1 MPNTA
6 SNVLSLDQSYQ
17 AAFLWFDH
25 KGEPPDEIT
34 EPAHG
39 SVQLITETT
48 FARVRWSDKPVEQTS
63 VLALLKA
70 APEDKRL
77 VIFSASGFTTG
88 AISVAESQ
96 GIALYSF
103 DSTGIAHP
111 KTTRARSLA
120 PSESQDPPF
129 PPPRVDTEDEEDFW
143 AQTRSDDTETVE
155 ATAPE
160 HVAPLEANP
169 DDWTDCPSCGTTHFR
184 TAGFCRSC
192 GAHLETGDPHPHN
205 ATAAQLGLRCRTC
218 DGTDIAI
225 GITPTD
231 AA

>member
-1 MPNTA
+1 MPEA
-6 SNVLSLDQSYQ
+6 SSNVLTLDQSYQ

-39 SVQLITETT
+39 SVQLITERT

-70 APEDKRL
+70 APQEKRL

-103 DSTGIAHP
+103 DASGIAHP
-111 KTTRARSLA
+111 ETTRAKSLT
-120 PSESQDPPF
+120 PSDTQEPPF
-129 PPPRVDTEDEEDFW
+129 PPPEVETEDDEDFW
-143 AQTRSDDTETVE
+143 AQTRPHDAGTDD
-155 ATAPE
+155 ATAHE
-160 HVAPLEANP
+160 YSTPLEAHP

-184 TAGFCRSC
+184 TALFCRSC

-205 ATAAQLGLRCRTC
+205 ATVDQLGLRCRTC
-218 DGTDIAI
+218 NGTDIAI
-225 GITPTD
+225 GD
-231 AA
+231 HSG

>member
-1 MPNTA
+1 MPEAA
-6 SNVLSLDQSYQ
+6 SNVLTLDQSYQ

-25 KGEPPDEIT
+25 KGEPPAEIT

-39 SVQLITETT
+39 SVQLITDST

-70 APEDKRL
+70 APQDKRL

-103 DSTGIAHP
+103 DASGIAHP
-111 KTTRARSLA
+111 ETTRARSLT
-120 PSESQDPPF
+120 PSDTQEPPF
-129 PPPRVDTEDEEDFW
+129 PPPEVEAEDDDDFW
-143 AQTRSDDTETVE
+143 AQTRSENTEILH

-160 HVAPLEANP
+160 HVAPLEADP

-184 TAGFCRSC
+184 TALFCRSC
-192 GAHLETGDPHPHN
+192 GAHL
-205 ATAAQLGLRCRTC
+205 
-218 DGTDIAI
+218 
-225 GITPTD
+225 
-231 AA
+231 

>member
-1 MPNTA
+1 MPDTA

-48 FARVRWSDKPVEQTS
+48 FARVRWSDKPVGQKS
-63 VLALLKA
+63 VLALLTA
-70 APEDKRL
+70 APQGKRL

-111 KTTRARSLA
+111 KTTQAKSLA
-120 PSESQDPPF
+120 ASDPQEPPF
-129 PPPRVDTEDEEDFW
+129 PPPEVETEEDDDFW
-143 AQTRSDDTETVE
+143 AQTRSEDTETAE
-155 ATAPE
+155 ATAPAD
-160 HVAPLEANP
+160 VPPLEANP

-184 TAGFCRSC
+184 TALFCRSC

-205 ATAAQLGLRCRTC
+205 ATALQLGLRCRTC
-218 DGTDIAI
+218 DGIDIAI
-225 GITPTD
+225 GD
-231 AA
+231 HSD

>member
-1 MPNTA
+1 MPDST

-25 KGEPPDEIT
+25 KGESPTEIT

-39 SVQLITETT
+39 SVQLVTDRT

-70 APEDKRL
+70 APQDKRL

-103 DSTGIAHP
+103 DATGIAHP
-111 KTTRARSLA
+111 KTTRARSIRSA
-120 PSESQDPPF
+120 DAQEPPF
-129 PPPRVDTEDEEDFW
+129 PPPEVEEEEDEDFW
-143 AQTRSDDTETVE
+143 AQPSSHE
-155 ATAPE
+155 PE
-160 HVAPLEANP
+160 VVDSAALDALPPLDANP
-169 DDWTDCPSCGTTHFR
+169 DDWTDCPKCGTTHFR
-184 TAGFCRSC
+184 TAVFCRSC
-192 GAHLETGDPHPHN
+192 GTHLASGQPHPHN
-205 ATAAQLGLRCRTC
+205 STATELGLRCRTC
-218 DGTDIAI
+218 EGTDIAI
-225 GITPTD
+225 GHHSD
-231 AA
+231 

>member
-1 MPNTA
+1 MPEAA
-6 SNVLSLDQSYQ
+6 SNVLTLDQSYQ

-25 KGEPPDEIT
+25 KGEPPGEIT

-39 SVQLITETT
+39 SVQLITDRT

-103 DSTGIAHP
+103 DASGIAHP
-111 KTTRARSLA
+111 ETTRAKSLT
-120 PSESQDPPF
+120 PSDTQEPPF
-129 PPPRVDTEDEEDFW
+129 PPHEVETEEDDDFW
-143 AQTRSDDTETVE
+143 AQTSSQRSENLD

-160 HVAPLEANP
+160 HVPPLEADP
-169 DDWTDCPSCGTTHFR
+169 DDWTDCPSCGVTHFR
-184 TAGFCRSC
+184 TALFCRSC

-205 ATAAQLGLRCRTC
+205 ATADQLGLRCRTC
-218 DGTDIAI
+218 NGIDIAI
-225 GITPTD
+225 GD
-231 AA
+231 HSD